1 MFIMVVNECISKN
14 VRRNFR
20 QWKILAEE
28 SNSVN
33 NFFRKITGA
42 LANDFSDLAEVILN
56 EI

>member
-1 MFIMVVNECISKN
+1 MVVNECISKN
-14 VRRNFR
+14 FRRNFR

-42 LANDFSDLAEVILN
+42 LANDFSELAEVILN